1 MTTNTHIQLVH
12 IKVTSLHEAEEF
24 FNEIYQKIGLNS
36 KDVHENSITYWGPF
50 GLMLYK
56 QNDVQAHIDHNYRLG
71 PVQIS
76 VRLPEKK
83 LVDELYQALHQKK
96 YTFAWEPKKFDYSA
110 NYYSFL
116 VFDPDDNKFEF
127 LYDA

>member
-12 IKVTSLHEAEEF
+12 IKVTSLSEAEEF
-24 FNEIYQKIGLNS
+24 YDEIFQKIGLSS
-36 KDVHENSITYWGPF
+36 KDTNENSITYWGPL
-50 GLMLYK
+50 GLMLYE

-71 PVQIS
+71 LVQLS

-83 LVDELYQALHQKK
+83 LVDELYQALQLKK
-96 YTFAWEPKKFDYSA
+96 YTFAWEPKRFDYSD

-127 LYDA
+127 LFDA